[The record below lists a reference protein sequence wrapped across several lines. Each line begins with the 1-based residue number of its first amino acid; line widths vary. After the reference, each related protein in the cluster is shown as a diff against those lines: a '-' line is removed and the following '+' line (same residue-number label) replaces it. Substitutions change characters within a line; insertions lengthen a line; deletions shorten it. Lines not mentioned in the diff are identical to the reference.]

1 MDILQG
7 VPICLCGVYKAFI
20 MWTKAVN
27 VPGNGGIV
35 SGRSD
40 TVTFSHAIAWHVFG
54 WLRKL
59 VTCWSMRLR
68 FSALFLM
75 GSSRPQMFTRY
86 AECPDRQFLLPHWK
100 WKKGEYNK

>member
-40 TVTFSHAIAWHVFG
+40 TVTFSRTIPWHLQVVEEVGDLLVHDVVFC
-54 WLRKL
+54 LIPHRIQQASNVHPIYCVSRLAVL
-59 VTCWSMRLR
+59 VATLEERR
-68 FSALFLM
+68 I
-75 GSSRPQMFTRY
+75 
-86 AECPDRQFLLPHWK
+86 
-100 WKKGEYNK
+100 